1 MQTNTAAQTGIA
13 FVTGADR
20 GLGHALTASLLA
32 RGWRVFAGQYMPEW
46 PQLSEL
52 AATYA
57 TRLSIVPLDVT
68 SDASV
73 RAAAQAVASQVNRV
87 DLLINCAGVLS
98 SADPRG
104 IREGQ
109 DYDEIHRMYRVNA
122 LGPLRVVEAF
132 LPLLEAGQ
140 LKRLCFI
147 SSEAGSVNRAERKSW
162 FGYCASKTALN
173 MGVRLLFNR
182 LRPRGYT
189 FRLYHPGWMR
199 TYMSGDKNTAAD
211 LEPEEAA
218 VAALAYFLRD
228 RGRDP
233 HLAPRNDEDRLV
245 LRDNR
250 GVEWPF

>member
-1 MQTNTAAQTGIA
+1 MNTTAPTRVA

-32 RGWRVFAGQYMPEW
+32 KGWRVFAGQYMAEW

-57 TRLSIVPLDVT
+57 TQLTIVPLDVT

-73 RAAAQAVASQVNRV
+73 RAAAEQVAASADHL
-87 DLLINCAGVLS
+87 DLLINSAGVLS
-98 SADPRG
+98 QADPRG
-104 IREGQ
+104 IREEQ
-109 DYDEIHRMYRVNA
+109 DYEEMHRLFRVNA

-132 LPLLEAGQ
+132 LPLLEAGT
-140 LKRLCFI
+140 LRRLCFI
-147 SSEAGSVNRAERKSW
+147 SSEAGSINRAERKSW

-211 LEPEEAA
+211 LEPEQAA
-218 VAALAYFLRD
+218 VPALAYFLRD
-228 RGRDP
+228 RGHDP